1 MKKTGA
7 EIIIRL
13 LEQRGIEI
21 ISGIPG
27 SANLPLYDALSNSRI
42 RHVLAR
48 HEQGA
53 GFLAQGMARSTGKAA
68 VCFATSG
75 PGTTNLLTAIADAK
89 LDSVPVVAITG
100 QVSTSMI
107 GKDAFQEI
115 DTYGMT
121 IPITKHNFLVRSAE
135 ELLYVIPEAF
145 HIAETGRPGPVVV
158 DVPKDVQLQ
167 LCEIPEEFYP
177 VFNNDYLRNH
187 SGLTGGGVGKQTS
200 ETLAAGNEDIKY
212 CRQGQIND
220 AILDKIMDQ
229 LNNSIRPVILY
240 GAGIIES
247 NSESELLAFAE
258 KNNIPVISTLRGL
271 GAFPCLH
278 PLYLGMI
285 GMHGAKHANQL
296 IEEAD
301 VVLALGIRFDDRAT
315 GKISEF
321 CSKAKI
327 IHIDID
333 KAEIDKIMVSHISMC
348 CDLKAFFC
356 RALPLL
362 KRDSREVWLS
372 IVETSKRKNEGSTIN
387 RNDIFHPVSIIN
399 EVAVNVPED
408 TIITTDVGQHQMWV
422 AMHYPFKSSRTFLTS
437 AGLGTMGFGLP
448 AAIGASLAN
457 PDKKVVCFTGDG
469 SIHMNIQELA
479 TLAEVS
485 ANVTVIIFNNG
496 FLGLVRQQQELFY
509 GKRYIA
515 SQFNVR
521 PDLAMVARGFGIKSF
536 DLEKEEKPVETLVEA
551 LSIDGPVLINVPVRS
566 EENVFPMVPPGA
578 ANRIMIG

>member
-13 LEQRGIEI
+13 LEQKGIEI

-27 SANLPLYDALSNSRI
+27 SANLPLYDALSNSSI
-42 RHVLAR
+42 RHLLAR

-53 GFLAQGMARSTGKAA
+53 GFIAQGMARSTGKAA

-100 QVSTSMI
+100 QVSTSKI

-372 IVETSKRKNEGSTIN
+372 IVETSKRKNEGSTLN